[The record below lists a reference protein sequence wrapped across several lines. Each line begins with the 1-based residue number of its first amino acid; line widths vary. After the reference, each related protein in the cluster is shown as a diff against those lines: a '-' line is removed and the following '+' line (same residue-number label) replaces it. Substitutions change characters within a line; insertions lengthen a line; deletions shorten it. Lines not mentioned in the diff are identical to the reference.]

1 MVYVLLGSIVL
12 DAYGSG
18 EIYDAS
24 AVRGRRSAF
33 PVDNEARTLPR
44 ALGTDLTFFIGLD
57 KVVMIWPGPSPG
69 TGTYCLRL

>member
-24 AVRGRRSAF
+24 AMHGRGPAF
-33 PVDNEARTLPR
+33 PVDNEARTLEHY
-44 ALGTDLTFFIGLD
+44 LEH
-57 KVVMIWPGPSPG
+57 
-69 TGTYCLRL
+69 